1 MKRFTLFLFISL
13 FYNLWLF
20 SQDQNDLSLFQLA
33 QQYERSGEIE
43 QAEKIYQK
51 LYEKNP
57 DYFEFYDSY
66 RKILEYSKK
75 YGDATKIIL
84 KWLEKRPSD
93 FNQIVNLAIIKF
105 RLGEENLAREKIQE
119 AIKIANNNINV
130 YRVIAASLLEARYY
144 DEALKIYYQAR
155 SIDKNAFIIEIAYI
169 LVFREKYEDA
179 MLEYL
184 KLLDNNSNNNNQ
196 FGYLQSLLMNHINN
210 KNFLDIAINVTKNK
224 LSENRNNLSYYYLLS
239 WLYNEQK
246 NYKDSF
252 EMYLEIERRKK
263 SNGYEIFNFA
273 ENAYR
278 DKSYDIAFKAYQ
290 YIIDNFKN
298 SGVYLLARL
307 GYARVSEELVNT
319 LFNDS
324 LDNNKLHTEIISQY
338 SRIIKIYEDFL
349 KEFPN
354 NQYSSEVE
362 YRIGDIFLK
371 RFDDLDKASTYFN
384 NVLKKYYLQN
394 YSVNSLIKL
403 AEIAF
408 QKNNL
413 NETYS
418 KYNEILNHQ
427 NASNDQKEYA
437 KFKIAELLYF
447 EGKYDSSIKV
457 LNEITNN
464 LSSDYTNDALILINF
479 IQNNQSNK
487 LLTVFSEAEKYESQ
501 KKLPEALELF
511 KSIVESG
518 NSSLSEDAFFKIIS
532 IQRKLKLF
540 TEALKTAN
548 KFINN
553 YPESPLIDKML
564 FQCAQIYYKDLND
577 IKNAL
582 TYYEKILVEYPNSIY
597 INEVRKIVREIK
609 GDINF

>member
-1 MKRFTLFLFISL
+1 MKRYILFL
-13 FYNLWLF
+13 LF
-20 SQDQNDLSLFQLA
+20 SLLFNSLLYAQDQNDLSLFQLA
-33 QQYERSGEIE
+33 QQYERAGEIE
-43 QAEKIYQK
+43 QSEKIYQK

-75 YGDATKIIL
+75 YNEATKIIL

-105 RLGEENLAREKIQE
+105 RIGEERVAREKIQE
-119 AIKIANNNINV
+119 AINLSNNNINV
-130 YRVIAASLLEARYY
+130 YRVIAALLLEARYY
-144 DEALKIYYQAR
+144 DEALNVYYQAR
-155 SIDKNAFIIEIAYI
+155 NIDKNAFIIEIASI
-169 LVFREKYEDA
+169 LVFREKYEEA
-179 MLEYL
+179 ILEYL
-184 KLLDNNSNNNNQ
+184 KLIDNNSNNNQ
-196 FGYLQSLLMNHINN
+196 FGYVQSLLINHINN
-210 KNFLDIAINVTKNK
+210 KNFLNIAINITKSKLTENK
-224 LSENRNNLSYYYLLS
+224 NNLSYYYLLS

-246 NYKDSF
+246 NYQDSF
-252 EMYLEIERRKK
+252 ELYLEIERRKK

-278 DKSYDIAFKAYQ
+278 DKSFDIAYKAYQ
-290 YIIDNFKN
+290 YIIDNYKN

-319 LFNDS
+319 IYTDS
-324 LDNNKLHTEIISQY
+324 LLENNIPHTEIILQY

-354 NQYSSEVE
+354 SQYCSEVE
-362 YRIGDIFLK
+362 YRIGDIFFK
-371 RFDDLDKASTYFN
+371 RFGDLDKASTYFN
-384 NVLKKYYLQN
+384 NILKKYYLQN
-394 YSVNSLIKL
+394 YSINSMMKL

-408 QKNNL
+408 KKNNL
-413 NETYS
+413 KDTYS
-418 KYNEILNHQ
+418 KYNEILSHQ
-427 NASNDQKEYA
+427 NASIDQKEYA

-464 LSSDYTNDALILINF
+464 LSSDYTNDALLLINF

-487 LLTVFSEAEKYESQ
+487 LLSIFSEAEKYEKQ
-501 KKLPEALELF
+501 KKLPEALQLY
-511 KSIVESG
+511 KSIIESE
-518 NSSLSEDAFFKIIS
+518 NSSLTEDAFFKVCL
-532 IQRKLKLF
+532 IQKRLGLF
-540 TEALKTAN
+540 TDAIKTAN

-553 YPESPLIDKML
+553 FSESPSIDRML
-564 FQCAQIYYKDLND
+564 FISAQLYYKDLND
-577 IKNAL
+577 VKNAL
-582 TYYEKILVEYPNSIY
+582 MYYEKILVEYPNSIY

-609 GDINF
+609 GDKNF